1 MNTLHLSRWAVFFG
15 FALVIGLVL
24 SLLILEARST
34 EEETES
40 IDQLATEAVSGES
53 LDEAFNSDLIE
64 KIRRAEEE
72 RSLAPLSTAALRALQ
87 RESDKDG
94 RPYVWIACG
103 SLFGVDEKGV
113 VLSAS
118 ATDKMTDAPVLTGS
132 GLKFNPKSKR
142 VDGAMFRE
150 AVEFIRLL
158 SKRNTL
164 LSRQLSEVQCHPEI
178 GLVAYFF
185 RNQPVFIG
193 RGKLQQKVRKLDIFY
208 EQLGAS
214 DLAAQIRCIDARL
227 DGQLVLKKKS

>member
-1 MNTLHLSRWAVFFG
+1 MKNLHLSKWAVFIG

-40 IDQLATEAVSGES
+40 IDQIATEAVSGES
-53 LDEAFNSDLIE
+53 LDEAFTSDLVE

-72 RSLAPLSTAALRALQ
+72 RSLSPLSTAALRALQ
-87 RESDKDG
+87 RESDEDG
-94 RPYVWIACG
+94 RPFVWIACG

-113 VLSAS
+113 VLSVS
-118 ATDKMTDAPVLTGS
+118 AEMTDAPVLTGG
-132 GLKFNPKSKR
+132 GLKYNPKSKR
-142 VDGAMFRE
+142 VDGVLFRE

-158 SKRNTL
+158 SKRNTML
-164 LSRQLSEVQCHPEI
+164 GRQLSEVQCHPEV
-178 GLVAYFF
+178 GLVAYFSQ
-185 RNQPVFIG
+185 NQPVFIG
-193 RGKLQQKVRKLDIFY
+193 RGKLQQKVRKLDVFY